1 MSDLPQPARS
11 RFVPVLAIAAGLFVL
26 LWYFVVV
33 LRVPDAWPPASL
45 ERRAQRKHVLE
56 RIHSAGGWPALQHD
70 CDALSQQHGD
80 AYYFWT
86 PRSTNALPPAIS
98 ALKPKEVR
106 AGWIEHPGEPTELRL
121 VHIKVF
127 GFRSTDGHQSPY
139 FGLEVASGPGA
150 ETYKPTKSKF
160 NDGRCELVTN
170 NIYEVHR

>member
-33 LRVPDAWPPASL
+33 LRLPDAWPPTSL
-45 ERRAQRKHVLE
+45 ERRAQGKQVLE
-56 RIHSAGGWPALQHD
+56 RIQSAGGWPALQHD
-70 CDALSQQHGD
+70 CDVLSQQHRD

-106 AGWIEHPGEPTELRL
+106 AGWIEHSGESTELRL

-127 GFRSTDGHQSPY
+127 GFRSTDGHQPPY

-160 NDGRCELVTN
+160 NDHRCELVTN